1 MKYLSMLQ
9 QGGPVIALIA
19 LCALIAAFIFIWK
32 WFEFYRAQMDVNEIV
47 TGLTNVL
54 RREGMIEAI
63 TLCDNSPGPVP
74 RVLSSAI
81 RAYKEDDDI
90 REAIA
95 TQTLIEVPRLESR
108 LNILATLAYVTPLLG
123 LLGTVLGLVDSF
135 QTITANPD
143 AAVTT
148 LPELSKGVY

>member
-54 RREGMIEAI
+54 RRDGMIEARPCAESHA
-63 TLCDNSPGPVP
+63 LCYN
-74 RVLSSAI
+74 RK
-81 RAYKEDDDI
+81 RFEDGKDRSEEED
-90 REAIA
+90 
-95 TQTLIEVPRLESR
+95 
-108 LNILATLAYVTPLLG
+108 
-123 LLGTVLGLVDSF
+123 
-135 QTITANPD
+135 
-143 AAVTT
+143 
-148 LPELSKGVY
+148 